1 MVLAVVVGR
10 AVVVV
15 GRAVTR
21 FLDAIT
27 MQCKNCCHLFKA
39 VECLLRPSNRFQN
52 PIVTTLAHVVK
63 RASHTCTAPI
73 VAFSLLF
80 CSYQMNVSP
89 GNLEFLPRDTPLVA
103 RRNRCEV

>member
-27 MQCKNCCHLFKA
+27 MQCKNCCQLFKA
-39 VECLLRPSNRFQN
+39 VECLLRPSNRF
-52 PIVTTLAHVVK
+52 PKPHSDYPGTCCK
-63 RASHTCTAPI
+63 KSESHTYGS
-73 VAFSLLF
+73 VLSLFL
-80 CSYQMNVSP
+80 CSSAHI
-89 GNLEFLPRDTPLVA
+89 R
-103 RRNRCEV
+103 